1 MKAVTFDDGI
11 LKIYETTNEAEPGN
25 KPVVGLKYKDRYYFG
40 YAELGITRIYTAMQG
55 KERVDAVVN
64 VPGWNDI
71 KATDICELEG
81 GEQYKIG
88 PVQPTYDEDGLKI
101 MKLSLERLEKKYAV
115 KT

>member
-11 LKIYETTNEAEPGN
+11 LKIYKTTNEAEPGN
-25 KPVVGLKYKDRYYFG
+25 KPVVGLKYKGSYYFG
-40 YAELGITRIYTAMQG
+40 YAELGITRIYTAMQA
-55 KERVDAVVN
+55 KQRVDAVVN

-71 KATDICELEG
+71 KAMDICELEDR
-81 GEQYKIG
+81 EQYRIG